1 MNVKC
6 TSLSLLIN
14 FGLMSILLGTR
25 MDTLARFLGL
35 FPCKR
40 FLALYT
46 EVMSA
51 FIVEVCLLYAAEQ
64 HSLFLHGL

>member
-1 MNVKC
+1 
-6 TSLSLLIN
+6 
-14 FGLMSILLGTR
+14 MSILLGTR
-25 MDTLARFLGL
+25 MDTLARLLGL
-35 FPCKR
+35 FACKR